1 MSKQTRNTLLLVL
14 ASVIWGTAFA
24 VQSGGGGVGPFT
36 FLAGR
41 SWLAVLFLLGLNA
54 VLDAQARRRGEEAG
68 WPKAKADRKNLLLG
82 GFWCGTAMFAY
93 FVSQRVGIT
102 LCSSPSKASF
112 LSTLYVIFVPLLG
125 MLLGRRPPRKIW
137 VSVAFSAVGMYL
149 LCLQSGLSGLEPA
162 DLLMVGGGLMFAVQV
177 LTVNHWSP
185 RCSSGV
191 RLSLVNFAC
200 MGCWSTLL
208 MLLLEQPTWQVVR
221 GNLGVLLYCGIMSS
235 GVAFTLQ
242 IVGQKDLNPAVASL
256 ALSLESV
263 FCTLFSWL
271 FLSDRLTANELAG
284 CGLMFAAVLL
294 SQLPV
299 EQWLHKK
306 APEHS
311 VPKA

>member
-14 ASVIWGTAFA
+14 AAVIWGTAFA
-24 VQSGGGGVGPFT
+24 VQTGGGGVGAFT

-41 SWLAVLFLLGLNA
+41 SASAAVFLLGLNL
-54 VLDAQARRRGEEAG
+54 VLNAQARRRGEPAAG
-68 WPKAKADRKNLLLG
+68 WPKTKAEWQTLLKG
-82 GFWCGTAMFAY
+82 GFWCGTAMFGY

-102 LCSSPSKASF
+102 FCSSPSKASF

-125 MLLGRRPPRKIW
+125 LLLGRKPPGKIW
-137 VSVAFSAVGMYL
+137 LSVVLSAAGMYL
-149 LCLQSGLSGLEPA
+149 LCLQSGLSGLELS
-162 DLLMVGGGLMFAVQV
+162 DLLMVGGGLLFAVQI

-185 RCSSGV
+185 QCRSGV
-191 RLSLVNFAC
+191 QLSLFNFTVMC
-200 MGCWSTLL
+200 GWSTVL
-208 MLLLEQPTWQVVR
+208 MLLFEQPSWQAVW
-221 GNLGVLLYCGIMSS
+221 GNMGVLLYCGVISS

-263 FCTLFSWL
+263 FCTLFSWR
-271 FLSDRLTANELAG
+271 FMNDRLSAGQLAG

-299 EQWLHKK
+299 EQWLQRRKRGGT
-306 APEHS
+306 AG
-311 VPKA
+311 